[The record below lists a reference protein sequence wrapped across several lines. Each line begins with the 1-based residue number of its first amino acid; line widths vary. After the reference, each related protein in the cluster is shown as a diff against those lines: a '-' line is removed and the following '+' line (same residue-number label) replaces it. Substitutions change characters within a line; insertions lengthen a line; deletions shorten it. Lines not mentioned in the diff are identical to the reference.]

1 MKRFSTMSIRPMPC
15 LRASWLAAR
24 KRGVGEVEVP
34 VVEEV
39 NLFGIP
45 EANSM
50 VMSSGSL
57 GAERMGSAVS
67 FHCDMS
73 ALVDE

>member
-1 MKRFSTMSIRPMPC
+1 MSMRPMPC

-24 KRGVGEVEVP
+24 KRGVGEVDVP
-34 VVEEV
+34 VVGEV
-39 NLFGIP
+39 SLVGIP
-45 EANSM
+45 EAK
-50 VMSSGSL
+50 VIVISSGSL

-73 ALVDE
+73 ALVGEWEMDY

>member
-1 MKRFSTMSIRPMPC
+1 MSMRPMPC

-34 VVEEV
+34 VV
-39 NLFGIP
+39 G
-45 EANSM
+45 EASLVGMPAAKVM
-50 VMSSGSL
+50 VISSGSL

-73 ALVDE
+73 ALVDAREMVY